1 MIRFDI
7 APVVASRA
15 RVTRWATFFPK
26 KYQAFRD
33 EFKVLL
39 ENHKVDVHTGNLY
52 VKLDFHVKMAKS
64 WSKKKV
70 LENDTKFCD
79 NNADIDNYIKAV
91 LDSLEGHYY
100 DNDNQIVMI
109 RARKYW
115 STEGYINFTVEGIK

>member
-26 KYQAFRD
+26 KYQTFRD

-109 RARKYW
+109 RARKFW
-115 STEGYINFTVEGIK
+115 AMEGHIKFDVENV